1 MSHKNPEEMRS
12 FFEARYEGYDQHMEE
27 NVHSFSSFYR
37 EIARPIPCTDQPLK
51 ILDLGCGT
59 GLELKWLWQ
68 RAPRALIT
76 GIDISPGM
84 LQKLQ
89 SKYAPRKK
97 QLTLLPGNYLEMDL
111 GQEEYDFV
119 LAVMTLHHL
128 LPGPKLD
135 LYRKIWAALKPGAI
149 YIEGDYYV
157 DPAQEKKLQEQYLQ
171 GEQVEDGYYHLDI
184 PLSLPSQ
191 QKLLQ
196 QAGFRQVEMEW
207 LGEENG
213 RGLARK

>member
-12 FFEARYEGYDQHMEE
+12 FFEARYQSYDQHMEQ
-27 NVHSFSSFYR
+27 NVQSFSSFYR
-37 EIARPIPCTDQPLK
+37 EIARPIPCTDRPLK

-89 SKYAPRKK
+89 SKYASREK

-111 GQEEYDFV
+111 GQAEYDFV

-128 LPGPKLD
+128 LPGPKLE
-135 LYRKIWAALKPGAI
+135 LYRKIWGALKAGAT